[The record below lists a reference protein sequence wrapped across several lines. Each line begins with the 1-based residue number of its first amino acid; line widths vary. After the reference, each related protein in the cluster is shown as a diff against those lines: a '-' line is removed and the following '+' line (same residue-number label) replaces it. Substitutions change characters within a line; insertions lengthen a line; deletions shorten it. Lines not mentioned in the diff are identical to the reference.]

1 MQPESRLDR
10 SLWTIVLL
18 VVVGLVLANFVQRPL
33 FGGDGEASGFEH
45 PLTLWVTGGEADS
58 QTRSVARQVAACW
71 QLGGRPVSV
80 GVLPGS
86 STAAVADFL
95 RRARHTPE
103 NLLLVTSTTLADV
116 ARDERAAPGSET
128 RERAQQTA
136 RLLAQAPPVSLL
148 GSDPLTLA
156 VSSSTDI
163 HTTER
168 LLALMRERPA
178 EPFIGIAED
187 SWLQSNL
194 AKLAQ
199 IAGVQG
205 RLPFDAY
212 RSSRLALAS
221 LSAGETGVVLTQR
234 SSLTRVVSEGRVR
247 TLPWPGVTPPH
258 GWDALLAP
266 RGLNATQITTLRR
279 QAGALCPDGTW
290 QRLLRTDGIAPARS
304 GSVPQL
310 SFVRDGLD
318 EATQQQALAARI
330 VRGN

>member
-1 MQPESRLDR
+1 VQLESRLDR

-18 VVVGLVLANFVQRPL
+18 VAVGLVIANFAQRPL
-33 FGGDGEASGFEH
+33 FGRDSEASGFGH
-45 PLTLWVTGGEADS
+45 PLTLWVTGGESDS
-58 QTRSVARQVAACW
+58 QSRAVARQVAACW

-95 RRARHTPE
+95 RIAHRAPDE
-103 NLLLVTSTTLADV
+103 LLLITSTTFADL

-136 RLLAQAPPVSLL
+136 RLLTQAPPVSLL

-156 VSSSTDI
+156 VSSSA
-163 HTTER
+163 HARTTGQ

-187 SWLQSNL
+187 SWLEGNL
-194 AKLAQ
+194 AELAQ

-205 RLPFDAY
+205 RLPFDTY

-221 LSAGETGVVLTQR
+221 LSAGEIGVVLAQR
-234 SSLTRVVSEGRVR
+234 SSVARATAEGRVR
-247 TLPWPGVTPPH
+247 MLPWPGASAPH

-266 RGLNATQITTLRR
+266 RGLGAAQIGALRR
-279 QAGALCPDGTW
+279 QASASCPSGTW
-290 QRLLRTDGIAPARS
+290 QRLLRADGLAPARS
-304 GSVPQL
+304 GSVPGM
-310 SFVRDGLD
+310 SFVHEGLD
-318 EATQQQALAARI
+318 EASRLQALAARI
-330 VRGN
+330 VRGS